1 MEAAGIEAA
10 KGFNLRLEAGAVL
23 TPPSA
28 AEPRPASDAEPPLH
42 CLVLLPILHRTP
54 DKERADENEWN
65 EQQHEHDHYDGGVHT
80 VILPSAGAFTLGQR
94 KRKRGAQVE
103 H

>member
-1 MEAAGIEAA
+1 LIYAAQ
-10 KGFNLRLEAGAVL
+10 LVQAGH
-23 TPPSA
+23 PPSA

-42 CLVLLPILHRTP
+42 CLVLLPILHRSP
-54 DKERADENEWN
+54 DKERADENDWN

-80 VILPSAGAFTLGQR
+80 SFCPPPALLLSGDESESG
-94 KRKRGAQVE
+94 GAQIE